1 MSDTLYL
8 QLDMNIQVQHPHV
21 YLQDIARLSCTN
33 PKILNRLRVLPVA
46 NLDSEKPGRYVM
58 SVMDLVD
65 MIQKKEP
72 ELTITPVGEPDFI
85 LTYKKESTPG
95 TLFRWLKVILVCL
108 ATFFGAA
115 FSIMTFNT
123 DVDVGTLFQ
132 KIYFQVTGKIS
143 SGFTILE
150 ISYSIGLAIGV
161 LFFFNHFSHLKFSAD
176 PTPMRC
182 TCVNTKMMSTPRSW
196 KILTAKNNCLWQKTQ
211 GRERHAVSALYLPNT
226 LLP

>member
-1 MSDTLYL
+1 MSDTLYI

-33 PKILNRLRVLPVA
+33 SKVLNRLRVLPVA
-46 NLDSEKPGRYVM
+46 NLDSGKPGRYVM

-65 MIQKKEP
+65 LIQKKEP
-72 ELTITPVGEPDFI
+72 DLTISPIGETDFI
-85 LTYKKESTPG
+85 LTYKKKSASG
-95 TLFRWLKVILVCL
+95 TVFRWLKIFFVCL

-123 DVDVGTLFQ
+123 DVDVGRLFQ
-132 KIYFQVTGKIS
+132 QIYFQVTGNVS

-161 LFFFNHFSHLKFSAD
+161 LFFFNHFSHLKLSAD
-176 PTPMRC
+176 PTPMQVQMRKYEDD
-182 TCVNTKMMSTPRSW
+182 VNTT
-196 KILTAKNNCLWQKTQ
+196 ILEDLNRKKACTKADFKSS
-211 GRERHAVSALYLPNT
+211 E
-226 LLP
+226 